1 MKTQKD
7 ILLVEDNPYDAE
19 LTILALK
26 RRNLAN
32 SLIHV
37 TDGQAAVDF
46 LFATGIYTDRK
57 GLPLPKVVMLDLKLP
72 KMDGI
77 EVLRTLRAD
86 ERTRVLPV
94 VILTSSREV
103 QDLISSYK
111 LGANSYIVKPVDFDK
126 FSEAVSSLG
135 LYWLL
140 INEPPPV
147 SIQAGR
153 TLRRENRIPFSSHP
167 GCECPPRL
175 LPEVTEE

>member
-1 MKTQKD
+1 MKTQND

-32 SLIHV
+32 SLTHV

-46 LFATGIYTDRK
+46 LFATGLYANRC
-57 GLPLPKVVMLDLKLP
+57 GQPLPKVVMLDLKLP

-77 EVLRTLRAD
+77 EVLRAIRSD
-86 ERTRVLPV
+86 ERTKFLPV

-126 FSEAVSSLG
+126 FSEAVANLG

-140 INEPPPV
+140 INEPPPA
-147 SIQAGR
+147 SIQD
-153 TLRRENRIPFSSHP
+153 NSP
-167 GCECPPRL
+167 
-175 LPEVTEE
+175 